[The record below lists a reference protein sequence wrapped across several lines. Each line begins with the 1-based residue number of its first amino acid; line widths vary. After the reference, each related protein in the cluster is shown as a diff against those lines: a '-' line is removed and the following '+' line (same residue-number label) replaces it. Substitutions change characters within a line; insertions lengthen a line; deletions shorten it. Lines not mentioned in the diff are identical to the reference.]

1 MKKQHKHPLHI
12 VTNKKI
18 IMNQVKDFAYD
29 IDCGLIYCIINH
41 TEDNCEYERILYS
54 VCWKLHMIARLV
66 YKTKN
71 GICKLAE
78 DEYRREIFETLVET
92 PDEVAIIIK
101 RLGGDVSKD
110 FFEHAYKC
118 LNAIANNILKSIAN
132 VGEIVKIHELANMID
147 YVMRRNSNILE
158 LKDGE
163 TFGIE
168 WDAFGVPEKDKKRE
182 AE

>member
-78 DEYRREIFETLVET
+78 DEYRREIL
-92 PDEVAIIIK
+92 
-101 RLGGDVSKD
+101 
-110 FFEHAYKC
+110 
-118 LNAIANNILKSIAN
+118 
-132 VGEIVKIHELANMID
+132 
-147 YVMRRNSNILE
+147 
-158 LKDGE
+158 E
-163 TFGIE
+163 TF
-168 WDAFGVPEKDKKRE
+168 V
-182 AE
+182 

>member
-12 VTNKKI
+12 VTNKKT

-41 TEDNCEYERILYS
+41 AGDNCEYERMVYS

-71 GICKLAE
+71 EIGKLTE
-78 DEYRREIFETLVET
+78 DEYRRELFETFVEM

-101 RLGGDVSKD
+101 SLGGDVSKD
-110 FFEHAYKC
+110 LSEYVYKS
-118 LNAIANNILKSIAN
+118 LNAIASNILKLIAN

-147 YVMRRNSNILE
+147 YVIRRNSNILE
-158 LKDGE
+158 LECGD

-168 WDAFGVPEKDKKRE
+168 WDAFGI
-182 AE
+182 

>member
-1 MKKQHKHPLHI
+1 MSDMKKHQLHI
-12 VTNKKI
+12 ITNKKI
-18 IMNQVKDFAYD
+18 IKNQVKDFAYD

-41 TEDNCEYERILYS
+41 TKDNCEYERILYS

-71 GICKLAE
+71 RIGKLTE
-78 DEYRREIFETLVET
+78 DEYRRELFDTFVETADEATIIMERLGIDISDDLVEY
-92 PDEVAIIIK
+92 V
-101 RLGGDVSKD
+101 
-110 FFEHAYKC
+110 YKC
-118 LNAIANNILKSIAN
+118 LNVIANNILKSIAN

-158 LKDGE
+158 LKDGDS
-163 TFGIE
+163 FGIE
-168 WDAFGVPEKDKKRE
+168 WDAFGVLEKDKKRE